1 MIEAGESPEP
11 ELIEQIAAAGEEA
24 VEPLLDILR
33 SKPRDWPAEAPL
45 SHAIGLLR
53 VIRHPA
59 AIPELIE
66 IVKCY
71 PDESGDEAAEAL
83 ASYGEV
89 AFDPLLEM
97 LADPALRGYSR
108 DHAITA
114 AMRVAGTNATRRV
127 RLAEVVRPM
136 LRDAIERAMRP
147 QTDEPTANEPQDDG
161 SELDIYGEISF
172 LASDLAGLADPLARD
187 LIDTAFANDL
197 IDASIVDKKFVDK
210 SYASGGDP
218 EWIPDDWLALY
229 RDSYLK
235 HLEFSNR
242 PKEIAA
248 ELREMG
254 SATSAPV
261 PALQAT
267 IRKKEPAVGRNDPCW
282 CGSGKKF
289 KKCHLG
295 K

>member
-45 SHAIGLLR
+45 SHAIGLLG

-71 PDESGDEAAEAL
+71 PDKSGDEAAEAL

-136 LRDAIERAMRP
+136 LRDTIERAMRP

-161 SELDIYGEISF
+161 SELDIHGEISF

-197 IDASIVDKKFVDK
+197 IDESVVDNEFVDK
-210 SYASGGDP
+210 SYAGGGDHK
-218 EWIPDDWLALY
+218 WIP
-229 RDSYLK
+229 R
-235 HLEFSNR
+235 
-242 PKEIAA
+242 
-248 ELREMG
+248 
-254 SATSAPV
+254 
-261 PALQAT
+261 
-267 IRKKEPAVGRNDPCW
+267 
-282 CGSGKKF
+282 
-289 KKCHLG
+289 
-295 K
+295 